1 MIDLELNN
9 DPTAELLECIFEI
22 AVSNLP
28 MEKQKEIREF
38 ADLRSEFAEIVI
50 KMERI
55 PLEKVNR
62 FNELWDKHFSEGDSE
77 A

>member
-28 MEKQKEIREF
+28 TEKQKEIREF

-50 KMERI
+50 RMGRI
-55 PLEKVNR
+55 PLEKVNK
-62 FNELWDKHFSEGDSE
+62 FNELWDKYFSVGESE

>member
-22 AVSNLP
+22 VVSSLP
-28 MEKQKEIREF
+28 PEKQKEIREL
-38 ADLRSEFAEIVI
+38 ADLRSELTEIVI
-50 KMERI
+50 RMKRI

-62 FNELWDKHFSEGDSE
+62 FNELRDKHFSEGDSE